1 MTYFQAEVSLGLG
14 GSPSDK
20 KYWPPSH
27 FIYLFIY
34 LFIHL
39 FICSF
44 YVMEERV

>member
-1 MTYFQAEVSLGLG
+1 MTYFQELAEVSLGLG

-27 FIYLFIY
+27 FIYLFI
-34 LFIHL
+34 HL